1 MPDNGRKF
9 LRLLKRRQK
18 GAAAG
23 APLAG
28 LRFAVLA
35 LGDQNYAQFCNG
47 GKSVAALL
55 AKLGIKPFEY
65 GLNIKYV
72 YENGIFPVS
81 VLDITEAT
89 LMGLWGQAC
98 GNVAAL
104 SLGAGY
110 PTDCS
115 LPHSIAEGVKNVLAV
130 SLETDYIEYE
140 LVEKIKKL
148 LDSA

>member
-1 MPDNGRKF
+1 MRCAW
-9 LRLLKRRQK
+9 RR
-18 GAAAG
+18 
-23 APLAG
+23 
-28 LRFAVLA
+28 
-35 LGDQNYAQFCNG
+35 
-47 GKSVAALL
+47 
-55 AKLGIKPFEY
+55 
-65 GLNIKYV
+65 YV

-115 LPHSIAEGVKNVLAV
+115 LPHIESVAGSSPRLVPEANLVL
-130 SLETDYIEYE
+130 
-140 LVEKIKKL
+140 
-148 LDSA
+148 